1 MTQAGADLTA
11 AQANRS
17 GSPLAWIGA
26 VVPGVLLAVA
36 IAAAAR
42 LLSPIVRPVPDVV
55 LALVAGIVIRNSI
68 RTTRVEPGAKFVL
81 HFVLRGA
88 IVLIGASLTLQSVA
102 ARGWSALGLIAGL
115 VAIAFAVGIGLS
127 RLSRLSTTM
136 GILVGAGTAICGAT
150 AILVVSPIVR
160 AKASETAYA
169 VATIFTFNLLAL
181 VAYPIIGHWLNLG
194 QTSFGTWVGT
204 AVNDTS
210 VVIATGFSYGQ
221 AAGGVATITK
231 LTRTLFLLP
240 LVVLIAVL
248 YGLKEDGGMS
258 RLAAVRRAVPWF
270 VFGFLGLA
278 ALRTAGAIP
287 PTLLSLMAAIAS
299 FGIVMVLA
307 AVGLNVDL
315 RSLTRI
321 GYRALAVGLLL
332 GAVMSVISLTAILT
346 LHL

>member
-1 MTQAGADLTA
+1 MTQAAADLA
-11 AQANRS
+11 ANEEI
-17 GSPLAWIGA
+17 GSHGPLTWVGA
-26 VVPGVLLAVA
+26 VVPGVLLAFA
-36 IAAAAR
+36 IGAAAR
-42 LLSPIVRPVPDVV
+42 SASPTLKPVPDVV
-55 LALVAGIVIRNSI
+55 LALVAGIVIRNSMRSKRI
-68 RTTRVEPGAKFVL
+68 EAGAKFVM

-88 IVLIGASLTLQSVA
+88 IVLIGASLTLHSVA

-115 VAIAFAVGIGLS
+115 VAIAFALGLGLS
-127 RLSRLSTTM
+127 RLSKLSATL

-169 VATIFTFNLLAL
+169 VATIFTFNLVAL

-221 AAGGVATITK
+221 AAGGIATITK

-248 YGLKEDGGMS
+248 YGSKEGGGVS
-258 RLAAVRRAVPWF
+258 RLGAVGRAVPWF

-278 ALRTAGAIP
+278 ALRTAGVIP
-287 PTLLSLMAAIAS
+287 PTVLSLMAATAS
-299 FGIVMVLA
+299 FGIVTVLA
-307 AVGLNVDL
+307 SVGLNVDV
-315 RSLTRI
+315 RSLSQI
-321 GYRALAVGLLL
+321 GYRALGVGLLL
-332 GAVMSVISLTAILT
+332 GAVMSVLSLSAILT